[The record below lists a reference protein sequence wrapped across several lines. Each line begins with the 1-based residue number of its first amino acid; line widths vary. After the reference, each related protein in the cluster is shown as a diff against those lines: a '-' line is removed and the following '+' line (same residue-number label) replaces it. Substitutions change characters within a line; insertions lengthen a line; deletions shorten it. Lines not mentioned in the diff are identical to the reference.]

1 MPRFVTER
9 DFLFFQQ
16 INREIVVDVIDVEV
30 ILYKIIQDI
39 ANVNIYGE
47 SVSKARY
54 RGISLNALIKYPKT
68 QPASEGVGYDAAQ
81 PGVEFRFVRK
91 LLQDVDVYPEV
102 GDIIFW
108 DNEYYELDN
117 VDANQYFVG
126 KNPETWPNGSEHG
139 YSVSVLCDAHAT
151 RQAPQN
157 IVNMRRGGDNKSFPF
172 KG

>member
-68 QPASEGVGYDAAQ
+68 KLNSN
-81 PGVEFRFVRK
+81 FVRLK
-91 LLQDVDVYPEV
+91 QEQ
-102 GDIIFW
+102 W
-108 DNEYYELDN
+108 EQKEYL
-117 VDANQYFVG
+117 
-126 KNPETWPNGSEHG
+126 
-139 YSVSVLCDAHAT
+139 
-151 RQAPQN
+151 
-157 IVNMRRGGDNKSFPF
+157 I
-172 KG
+172 